1 MSIVPSDKA
10 VKLYVGSWG
19 EWMESV
25 GVSWEDAED
34 IDECEGCPVWLSGGE
49 ADIPKDCWK
58 EQCSFKENEAS
69 P

>member
-19 EWMESV
+19 AWLESV
-25 GVSWEDAED
+25 GVSWEDKEEMEKEAWDAFERD
-34 IDECEGCPVWLSGGE
+34 RHEGDDE
-49 ADIPKDCWK
+49 
-58 EQCSFKENEAS
+58 EAS